1 MLLHINHFR
10 KGRASVASDVVST
23 LLSLFEDEQLDRKI
37 LPHLNVH
44 LDWVQYKN
52 NFREA
57 VDLRKAVRDGQDLPL
72 VELVIDE
79 RQVCKDTLRAD
90 MTRVLGEVRSDP
102 VEDGRHVALETFGPG
117 RESIIWNFDML
128 YWHYLA
134 QWEQFSGRE
143 YEKALPS
150 GSSDG
155 HNPVAIKD
163 SVDEFWKLLQDME
176 SKNQLPEEF
185 FVMEIGVG
193 TASRAHQWL
202 DLLKE
207 LDEERGS
214 QYYPKIRFLL
224 ADYAMATLDR
234 AREKLKDHS
243 EVTSFIV
250 VDAIDPF
257 KSLSFLRYKVLYI
270 HLTNVYDNLQTD
282 EIVLRDG
289 RYFFVEVRAYIKASA
304 VEAISGKYGVGSGD
318 LVRTVN
324 RLLDVGPDHFS
335 EVDDGA
341 AFWQEV
347 WAAVHLEERLVA
359 VDSLS
364 EAQLPSG
371 MRASHLE
378 ELVGDGSTNIRF
390 HLSSG
395 AVESFANTIPLLHP
409 QGYLQ
414 VQDIFVTDL
423 ADYLQGFRGP
433 GKMDGSIV
441 NWVNG
446 ALLAEVGEQAGYD
459 VHFAPFRYREGSRT
473 SILYTT
479 QRE

>member
-1 MLLHINHFR
+1 MILHINHFR
-10 KGRASVASDVVST
+10 KGRASVASEVVST
-23 LLSLFEDEQLDRKI
+23 LLSLFEDEKLDAQI

-57 VDLRKAVRDGQDLPL
+57 VMLRRAMRDGQFLPL
-72 VELVIDE
+72 VEVVVDE
-79 RQVCKDTLRAD
+79 RQVCKDTLREDLDEA
-90 MTRVLGEVRSDP
+90 LSANSWDP
-102 VEDGRHVALETFGPG
+102 TEDGRSVGLEPFKKG
-117 RESIIWNFDML
+117 RSSIIWNFNKL
-128 YWHYLA
+128 YWHHLA
-134 QWEQFSGRE
+134 EWERFSGRE

-150 GSSDG
+150 GVSDG
-155 HNPVAIKD
+155 HNPGAIKD
-163 SVDEFWKLLQDME
+163 SVAEFWTLLKDME
-176 SKNQLPEEF
+176 SQNQLPDEF

-193 TASRAHQWL
+193 TAQRAHRWL
-202 DLLKE
+202 DMFKE
-207 LDEERGS
+207 LDLERGT

-224 ADYAMATLDR
+224 ADYAMSTLDR
-234 AREKLKDHS
+234 AREKMQDHS

-250 VDAIDPF
+250 VDAIDPY

-270 HLTNVYDNLQTD
+270 HLTNVYDNLPTD
-282 EIVLRDG
+282 EMVLRDG
-289 RYFFVEVRAYIKASA
+289 RYFFVEVRPYIKADD
-304 VEAISGKYGVGSGD
+304 VEAISGKYGIAPGA
-318 LVRTVN
+318 LVQTIN
-324 RLLDVGPDHFS
+324 RLLDVGPGHFR
-335 EVDDGA
+335 EANAGV

-347 WAAVHLEERLVA
+347 WAAVHLEERLVE

-364 EAQLPSG
+364 DAQLPSG

-378 ELVGDGSTNIRF
+378 ELVGDRPTNIRF

-395 AVESFANTIPLLHP
+395 AVESFTNTIPLLHP
-409 QGYLQ
+409 RGYLQ
-414 VQDIFVTDL
+414 VQDIFVTDF

-473 SILYTT
+473 SVLYTT